1 MTTDELEDL
10 LRATGVLPLKTA
22 EQVKRRIKIWGYKYP
37 LPDELKDSE
46 AFFKGL
52 LKK

>member
-22 EQVKRRIKIWGYKYP
+22 EQVKAYKNMGLQHP
-37 LPDELKDSE
+37 LPDELKDPE